1 MTHDHNEERLSSGDG
16 GEDAVR
22 ELRIVIPDDLFRA
35 WQRCS
40 WLLVAE
46 TGRSR
51 TEIMTEM
58 VCDFLIK
65 HGC

>member
-1 MTHDHNEERLSSGDG
+1 M
-16 GEDAVR
+16 R
-22 ELRIVIPDDLFRA
+22 ELKLFVPDELFRA

-46 TGRSR
+46 TGRTR
-51 TEIMTEM
+51 TEIMREM
-58 VCDFLIK
+58 VRDFLIK